1 MRTVG
6 DSMGDGVLDRP
17 PGQLDGQD
25 HGQVRVCASGP
36 GSGGLGV
43 ECAGAC
49 VRVEGATGGTSIR
62 PIINALFT
70 ILR

>member
-25 HGQVRVCASGP
+25 HGQVRVCASGC
-36 GSGGLGV
+36 GIGCHCV
-43 ECAGAC
+43 ECAPAYAQPKT
-49 VRVEGATGGTSIR
+49 ATGGVANEPMSIY
-62 PIINALFT
+62 PFT
-70 ILR
+70 TLR